1 MKFGVEG
8 SAMFASPGIS
18 IFFVISFVFLVIFTL
33 LNMFTVILEKNYT
46 KATEAIEEESTSK
59 GVSNAKYGLQSLWLD
74 AFKLPS
80 LHIIPSRKQGNISKH
95 YTENGSDGLGRGGGG
110 GRAQPLDS
118 FEFPPSEVVSQENVQ
133 NESGDACG
141 DASGV
146 EMDHER
152 HLFLYVGSTLA
163 LEMYR
168 NDKSNEFEE
177 NKERHAVL
185 AIHDSGD
192 RVTALNMLRTD
203 DELDIEWPEKWRAHN
218 MGASLKVV
226 KVKEPFICTTARM
239 HAGKTHELTLHIF
252 ELVLVPPKGG
262 TKEEQCSPEEVSLEN
277 VDVEG
282 GGRGCKPQTKIS
294 YVLEYT
300 LSAGVCAL
308 SGL

>member
-18 IFFVISFVFLVIFTL
+18 IFFVVSFVFLVIFTL

-46 KATEAIEEESTSK
+46 KATDAIEEESESK
-59 GVSNAKYGLQSLWLD
+59 GISNAKYGLQSLWLD
-74 AFKLPS
+74 AFKYPS
-80 LHIIPSRKQGNISKH
+80 LHIIPSRK
-95 YTENGSDGLGRGGGG
+95 
-110 GRAQPLDS
+110 
-118 FEFPPSEVVSQENVQ
+118 
-133 NESGDACG
+133 GDARE

-146 EMDHER
+146 EMVKMDHEK

-168 NDKSNEFEE
+168 NDPSCELEK

-185 AIHDSGD
+185 AIHDSSD
-192 RVTALNMLRTD
+192 RVTALNMLRED

-226 KVKEPFICTTARM
+226 KVGKTHEPTARM
-239 HAGKTHELTLHIF
+239 HAGKTHELTPSAKQDLTLRIF

-262 TKEEQCSPEEVSLEN
+262 TKEEHCPPEEVSLES

-282 GGRGCKPQTKIS
+282 G
-294 YVLEYT
+294 E
-300 LSAGVCAL
+300 
-308 SGL
+308 GL